1 MSYKPTP
8 ITSKIQKGCKGG
20 ITQPI
25 LNMGA
30 PVKMKMKSPALAT
43 KPKDGDKSS
52 NGKLEYYDG
61 AYRSPGNNRRRKAIF
76 DFFGTA
82 GSVIK
87 SAGEGALRGGV
98 LGPVG
103 QAIGAGMGA
112 IDAGVKAK
120 AKAKAKAKTTTTTT
134 TTKTNKKDDLSMTP
148 YSTKN
153 GKGTINGPKVSY
165 DMAYEKAKKTKR
177 YKDMSKEDYITESKR
192 QTKVFKETGKWD
204 TKPKRA
210 KVEKVSTLKPASV
223 KPVKTATLETKLDPK
238 ELKTQVAKVNS
249 NKEEPSKRDIRKS
262 NRKAKSSGR
271 ASDRAAR
278 ARLKGQQALENGNT
292 RKALRLKRK
301 ETRLKEKATKKA
313 KQAKQAIE

>member
-61 AYRSPGNNRRRKAIF
+61 GFRSPGNNRRRKAIF

-87 SAGEGALRGGV
+87 SVGAGALKGGIV
-98 LGPVG
+98 GPVG
-103 QAIGAGMGA
+103 AAVGATLGGLGA
-112 IDAGVKAK
+112 LASKPK
-120 AKAKAKAKTTTTTT
+120 EKAKTTTTTT
-134 TTKTNKKDDLSMTP
+134 TTKTKKKDDLSMTP
-148 YSTKN
+148 YSTKK
-153 GKGTINGPKVSY
+153 GKGTIHGPKVSY

-223 KPVKTATLETKLDPK
+223 KPTKTATLETKLDPK